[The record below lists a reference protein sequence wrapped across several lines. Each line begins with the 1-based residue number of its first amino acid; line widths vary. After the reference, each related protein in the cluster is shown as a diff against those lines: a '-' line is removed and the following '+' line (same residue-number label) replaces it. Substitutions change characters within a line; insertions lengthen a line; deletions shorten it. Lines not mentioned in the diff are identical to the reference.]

1 MRSNAKCGGRRT
13 RYGGGEI
20 ILGDCPNRAEL
31 AYDTVRDVKLYIVR
45 RYLAGIRRKAGQ
57 DPLFPMNIKAVAKL
71 AGVSTATVSRT
82 INGTARVSPDTEERV
97 REAIKSLHF
106 YPDTNARA
114 LGSGRSSLYGLI
126 ISDITNPFFPELIK
140 AFEDIALVHDQEV
153 LIANTNY
160 DPERMKICV
169 TRMLQRKV
177 DGVAIMTSEM
187 DESLV
192 EVFSRRHIPLVVL
205 DAVTLRPGVSSVSI
219 DYVGG
224 VDLAMEHLIGLGHRR
239 IAFLSGPVWLG
250 AAQARLRAFKKMQKR
265 EHLDADPRM
274 IQEGNHRV
282 DGGRDAMLRILD
294 AFAGSGAMP
303 TAVLASNDLTAIG
316 AMGAI
321 HERGLKVPGDISV
334 MGFDNIQL
342 SAYTMPSLSTVN
354 APRAEVAKAAFQALL
369 RARNPDGKLMP
380 GTRHEVKMSL
390 VVRDS
395 TGPVKTAS

>member
-1 MRSNAKCGGRRT
+1 
-13 RYGGGEI
+13 
-20 ILGDCPNRAEL
+20 
-31 AYDTVRDVKLYIVR
+31 
-45 RYLAGIRRKAGQ
+45 
-57 DPLFPMNIKAVAKL
+57 MNIKAVAKL

-82 INGTARVSPDTEERV
+82 INGTAKVNPVTEERV

-140 AFEDIALVHDQEV
+140 AFEDIALAHDQEV

-192 EVFSRRHIPLVVL
+192 EVFSRRHIPLVFL
-205 DAVTLRPGVSSVSI
+205 DAATLRPGVSSVAI
-219 DYVGG
+219 DYGGG
-224 VDLAMEHLIGLGHRR
+224 VDSAMQHLIGLGHRR
-239 IAFLSGPVWLG
+239 IAFLSGPLWLG
-250 AAQARLRAFKKMQKR
+250 AAQTRLRAFKSVQRR
-265 EHLDADPRM
+265 EHLDEDPRM
-274 IQEGNHRV
+274 VQEGNHRV
-282 DGGRDAMLRILD
+282 DGGHEAMLRILD
-294 AFAGSGAMP
+294 AYGGSDALP

-316 AMGAI
+316 AMGAL
-321 HERGLKVPGDISV
+321 HERGLSIPRDISV

-369 RARNPDGKLMP
+369 DARGPGGKLAP
-380 GTRHEVKMSL
+380 GTRHKVKTSL
-390 VVRDS
+390 VARDS
-395 TGPVKTAS
+395 TGPARVTAKS

>member
-1 MRSNAKCGGRRT
+1 
-13 RYGGGEI
+13 
-20 ILGDCPNRAEL
+20 
-31 AYDTVRDVKLYIVR
+31 
-45 RYLAGIRRKAGQ
+45 
-57 DPLFPMNIKAVAKL
+57 MNIKAVAKL

-82 INGTARVSPDTEERV
+82 INGTAKVNPATEERV

-140 AFEDIALVHDQEV
+140 AFEDIALIHNQEV

-187 DESLV
+187 DEGLV
-192 EVFSRRHIPLVVL
+192 EVFSRRHIPLVFL
-205 DAVTLRPGVSSVSI
+205 DAATPRPGVSTVSI

-224 VDLAMEHLIGLGHRR
+224 VDLAMQHLVGLGHRR
-239 IAFLSGPVWLG
+239 IAFLSGPMWLG
-250 AAQARLRAFKKMQKR
+250 AAQTRLRAFRKAQKR
-265 EHLDADPRM
+265 EGLNEDKRM

-282 DGGRDAMLRILD
+282 DGGHAAMLRILD
-294 AFAGSGAMP
+294 AFGGSDTMP
-303 TAVLASNDLTAIG
+303 TAVLTSNDLTAIG

-321 HERGLKVPGDISV
+321 HERGLSIPADISV
-334 MGFDNIQL
+334 MGFDNIHL

-354 APRAEVAKAAFQALL
+354 APKAEVAKAAFHALL
-369 RARNPDGKLMP
+369 AARKPGGKLAP
-380 GTRHEVKMSL
+380 GTRHEVKTE
-390 VVRDS
+390 VIVRDS
-395 TGPVKTAS
+395 TGPVRVVAKS